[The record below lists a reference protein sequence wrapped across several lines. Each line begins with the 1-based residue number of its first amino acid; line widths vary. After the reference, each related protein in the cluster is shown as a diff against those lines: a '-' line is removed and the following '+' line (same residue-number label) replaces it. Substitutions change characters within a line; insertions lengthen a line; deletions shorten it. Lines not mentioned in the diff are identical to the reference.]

1 MSFSRRTLLKASAA
15 SAVLGGIGAP
25 LVARAQ
31 AAEFTYKYANN
42 LPDGHP
48 MNARAK
54 EMAAAIKAETNGRF
68 DLQIFPNN
76 QLGSDTD
83 MLSQIRSGGVE
94 FFTLSG
100 LILATLVPAASIS
113 GIGFAFPDYDTVW
126 KAMDGGLGAHI
137 RGEITKAN
145 LVVMDKIWD
154 NGFRQTT
161 SSTKPINGPDDLKG
175 FKIRVPVSPLWTS
188 MFKAFDAA
196 PASINFSEV
205 YSALQTK
212 IVEGQENPLA
222 IISTAK
228 LYEVQ
233 KFCSLTN
240 HMWDGFWFLANRR
253 AWEKLPEDVRD
264 HRRQEHQRGGRQGAR
279 GRRQAECR
287 AAAGTGRQGPHLQPA
302 QRDAVPRQAAL
313 GRLLRGMERQI
324 RRPGLGAAR
333 KVRRQAVVSSVDEGA
348 VMAHAELSEGVGGEV
363 GQSPR
368 RRSLLASLE
377 HALGMLVE
385 IPAALLVVAEIVILF
400 AGVVARYALHRPL
413 IWSDEL
419 ASILFLWLAMLG
431 AAVAFRR
438 AEHMRMTAVV
448 ASAKPAMRAYLDLV
462 ATVAALAFLLLI
474 AWPALRIRLRGKLHH
489 HAGAADH
496 QYLARRGAAGRHRA

>member
-1 MSFSRRTLLKASAA
+1 
-15 SAVLGGIGAP
+15 
-25 LVARAQ
+25 
-31 AAEFTYKYANN
+31 
-42 LPDGHP
+42 

-100 LILATLVPAASIS
+100 LILATLVPAASIN

-126 KAMDGGLGAHI
+126 KAMDGDLGAYV

-161 SSTKPINGPDDLKG
+161 SSTKPINGPDDFKG

-233 KFCSLTN
+233 KYCSLTN

-264 HRRQEHQRGGRQGAR
+264 HRRQEHQRGRRQGAR

-287 AAAGTGRQGPHLQPA
+287 PAAGTGRQGPRLQPA
-302 QRDAVPRQAAL
+302 QRGAVPRKTAL
-313 GRLLRGMERQI
+313 RRLLCGMEGQI
-324 RRPGLGAAR
+324 RRPGLGAAG
-333 KVRRQAVVSSVDEGA
+333 KVRRQAVVTHSVFERSGPVRVKKTLKASQGRHGSCRMTEVVPARWLSPLAA
-348 VMAHAELSEGVGGEV
+348 VRCWRRSNMPWECWSRFRRRCWS
-363 GQSPR
+363 SPR
-368 RRSLLASLE
+368 SSSCS
-377 HALGMLVE
+377 
-385 IPAALLVVAEIVILF
+385 PA
-400 AGVVARYALHRPL
+400 
-413 IWSDEL
+413 W
-419 ASILFLWLAMLG
+419 W
-431 AAVAFRR
+431 R
-438 AEHMRMTAVV
+438 ATGCTSR
-448 ASAKPAMRAYLDLV
+448 
-462 ATVAALAFLLLI
+462 
-474 AWPALRIRLRGKLHH
+474 
-489 HAGAADH
+489 
-496 QYLARRGAAGRHRA
+496 